1 MFYSVRF
8 CDVIIVLQV
17 AISMLM
23 WSDICVEYVEVM
35 TQFQLNRYLSNK
47 DSDQFPELYFIQ

>member
-1 MFYSVRF
+1 
-8 CDVIIVLQV
+8 
-17 AISMLM
+17 MLM